1 MAPAHPQSGLGSAG
15 SEHRAARAAAIHGRS
30 RRIGGFPGSFNPP
43 TVAHLAIAEAAR
55 DQCGLDEVHLVVSRV
70 ALGKED
76 VRHPLLEHRLAVLE
90 RVAASR
96 PWLDVDVTD
105 VQLVADIGA
114 SYDLL
119 ILGADK
125 WAQVLDPQ
133 FYDGSVDARDAAIAR
148 LPTIAIA
155 PRPPHPVP
163 AGGHVLVVPSDAAE
177 ASSTGVRAGRR
188 DWMLPEAVVFDEETG
203 AWSDP
208 DRYRAWVAGGS
219 AVG

>member
-1 MAPAHPQSGLGSAG
+1 MA
-15 SEHRAARAAAIHGRS
+15 

-125 WAQVLDPQ
+125 WAQVLDAAW
-133 FYDGSVDARDAAIAR
+133 YGSVDARDAAVAALPAR
-148 LPTIAIA
+148 VFVV
-155 PRPPHPVP
+155 PRPGTDVDVG
-163 AGGHVLVVPSDAAE
+163 AGELLALDADHGHV
-177 ASSTGVRAGRR
+177 SSTVARAGRT
-188 DWMLPEAVVFDEETG
+188 DLMLPEAAAFDAATG
-203 AWSDP
+203 AWTDAA
-208 DRYRAWVAGGS
+208 RYRALRR
-219 AVG
+219 